1 MRIGPG
7 ELSLLIPIVAILS
20 VMGVTAL
27 RAIIGHKE
35 RLEQMRGAN
44 GRHGPSLSEMDT
56 RIARL
61 EQAIETL
68 SIEVERNGEAQ
79 RYLTKVLAKHLP
91 AEAQEQL
98 PKVPLS

>member
-1 MRIGPG
+1 MEGV
-7 ELSLLIPIVAILS
+7 LALTIPIVAILS
-20 VMGVTAL
+20 VMVLTGL
-27 RAIIGHKE
+27 KSLIRHKE
-35 RLEQMRGAN
+35 RMAELSSGSRA
-44 GRHGPSLSEMDT
+44 GPSGTEVEARLL
-56 RIARL
+56 RL
-61 EQAIETL
+61 EQSIETL

>member
-1 MRIGPG
+1 M
-7 ELSLLIPIVAILS
+7 LIPIVAIVS
-20 VMGVTAL
+20 VCAVAAL
-27 RAIIGHKE
+27 RAVMGHKE
-35 RLEQMRGAN
+35 RLEQIRGPN
-44 GRHGPSLSEMDT
+44 GGNGPTMTEMDT
-56 RIARL
+56 RMARL

-91 AEAQEQL
+91 SEAQEQL